1 MFKKSKE
8 PSNLTKYD
16 WKMLATL
23 IFLNF
28 SLTMMCISFYGL
40 YYHGKYTGFKAY
52 MKLNEKRYAVLKE
65 ILKDYDSELRLR
77 GMEWDYSMKQGI
89 GAELVPED
97 KTNKG
102 K

>member
-8 PSNLTKYD
+8 PSNLTSYD
-16 WKMLATL
+16 WKMLFAL
-23 IFLNF
+23 VFCAM
-28 SLTMMCISFYGL
+28 SLSILSTSLFGL
-40 YYHGKYTGFKAY
+40 YYLGRYTKFQDY

-89 GAELVPED
+89 GAELVPN
-97 KTNKG
+97 KTTKG

>member
-8 PSNLTKYD
+8 PSNLTTYD
-16 WKMLATL
+16 WKMLFALVFCSMSLSILAT
-23 IFLNF
+23 
-28 SLTMMCISFYGL
+28 SLFGL
-40 YYHGKYTGFKAY
+40 YYLGRYTKFQDY

-89 GAELVPED
+89 GAEVVPED

>member
-1 MFKKSKE
+1 MADKK
-8 PSNLTKYD
+8 SNLTYYD
-16 WKMLATL
+16 RKFIAT
-23 IFLNF
+23 IVFVNF
-28 SLTMMCISFYGL
+28 GLTMLVVSLFGQ
-40 YYHGKYTGFKAY
+40 YYLGRYTKFKDY
-52 MKLNEKRYAVLKE
+52 MKMNEKRYAVLKE

-77 GMEWDYSMKQGI
+77 GMEWDYSQKEGI

>member
-8 PSNLTKYD
+8 PSNLTSYD
-16 WKMLATL
+16 WKMLTTL

-77 GMEWDYSMKQGI
+77 GMEWDYATKHGI
-89 GAELVPED
+89 GAELVPN
-97 KTNKG
+97 KTKG